1 MIEMSIVV
9 DLRANPKHDT
19 EPLCAG
25 GENPDGQDQ
34 FRSAAHKC
42 CRLKGSLQHFGE
54 FLRG

>member
-1 MIEMSIVV
+1 VIEMSLVV

-42 CRLKGSLQHFGE
+42 CHLKGSLQHFGE